1 MKTPRSTALAER
13 ILVIVCGILF
23 LLFVGYEVGLKASQM
38 DCKVESKKPVAKKL
52 NVHNMTK
59 QSQRVWARYFVSRGM

>member
-1 MKTPRSTALAER
+1 
-13 ILVIVCGILF
+13 
-23 LLFVGYEVGLKASQM
+23 M